1 MKEDIMKLE
10 KIFVVFM
17 TCFIVLAF
25 IYLFAKNTGNGPN
38 LTTEALANENLTQTR
53 AVTFDSMSTGSLG
66 SGDALLVLTPA
77 TIDKERL
84 VLKFEVNTHS
94 VRLNE
99 FDLKQITTLEYKGKK
114 LKPVKASRMGGHH
127 SSGTI
132 EFKTGEKIG
141 SFVIRINGIPRVKE
155 RVFKWNV

>member
-1 MKEDIMKLE
+1 MKLE
-10 KIFVVFM
+10 KIFILFM
-17 TCFIVLAF
+17 TFFIGVAF
-25 IYLFAKNTGNGPN
+25 IYMFAKNTDNGVSV
-38 LTTEALANENLTQTR
+38 TTEALASENLMQTR
-53 AVTFDSMSTGSLG
+53 AVTFNSISTGSLR
-66 SGDALLVLTPA
+66 SGDTLLVLTPA

-94 VRLNE
+94 VRLNG

-132 EFKTGEKIG
+132 EFKTGEEIG
-141 SFVIRINGIPRVKE
+141 SFLIRIKGIPRVKE
-155 RVFKWNV
+155 RVFEWNV

>member
-1 MKEDIMKLE
+1 MKLE
-10 KIFVVFM
+10 KMFVLFM
-17 TCFIVLAF
+17 TFFIGVAF
-25 IYLFAKNTGNGPN
+25 IYMFARNTNNGVN
-38 LTTEALANENLTQTR
+38 VTTEALASENLMQTR
-53 AVTFDSMSTGSLG
+53 AVTFNSISTGSLG

-114 LKPVKASRMGGHH
+114 LKPVRAGRMGGHH

-132 EFKTGEKIG
+132 EFKTGEEIG
-141 SFVIRINGIPRVKE
+141 SFIIRIKGIPRVKE
-155 RVFKWNV
+155 RVFEWKV